1 MARIRRFGMSKSRII
16 NHLSL
21 IIAAVCFGTIP
32 VFTFYLSLLGVPSL
46 QQSLFRA
53 LFTVLYLFIALGATY
68 SYRKVM
74 IKRKHLN
81 HFIIYGLISIALS
94 IIVYITAIAIGTP
107 VIVAVS
113 LTYLYPAITLI
124 LSRIFLKEQFTPVR
138 LVAVPL
144 SIAGAIIVSLP
155 LTPEL
160 APVPLAGILL
170 ALSNG
175 VFAACYVVLG
185 RKWGGHEGYRPFVT
199 TFWGYFFAMLWM
211 GPIILV
217 LSFFITDPRIIG
229 FQLFLP
235 PLAWLLI
242 LGFALIGTAIPYTL
256 TNIGVEEI
264 DASAASII
272 LLLDP
277 ISAVIFGIIFMAQP
291 VVFWQAIG
299 AGLILLATILIA
311 LEPKLLRRKNLESA

>member
-1 MARIRRFGMSKSRII
+1 MSKSRIL

-32 VFTFYLSLLGVPSL
+32 VFTFYLSLMGVPSL

-53 LFTVLYLFIALGATY
+53 IFTVLYLFIALGIAY
-68 SYRKVM
+68 SYRTVM
-74 IKRKHLN
+74 IKREHLS
-81 HFIIYGLISIALS
+81 HFIIYGLIGIALS

-124 LSRIFLKEQFTPVR
+124 LSRIFLKEQFTKIR

-144 SIAGAIIVSLP
+144 SIAGAVIVSLP
-155 LTPEL
+155 LTPYL
-160 APVPLAGILL
+160 APIPLAGVIL
-170 ALSNG
+170 AISNAI
-175 VFAACYVVLG
+175 FAACYVVLG
-185 RKWGGHEGYRPFVT
+185 RKWGGHEGYRPIVT
-199 TFWGYFFAMLWM
+199 TFWGYFFAMLWI
-211 GPIILV
+211 GPVIII

-229 FQLFLP
+229 FQPILHP
-235 PLAWLLI
+235 VVWLLL

-256 TNIGVEEI
+256 TNIGVEQI

-277 ISAVIFGIIFMAQP
+277 ISAVIFGIFFMAQP

-311 LEPKLLRRKNLESA
+311 LEPRLQRRNKLENGM